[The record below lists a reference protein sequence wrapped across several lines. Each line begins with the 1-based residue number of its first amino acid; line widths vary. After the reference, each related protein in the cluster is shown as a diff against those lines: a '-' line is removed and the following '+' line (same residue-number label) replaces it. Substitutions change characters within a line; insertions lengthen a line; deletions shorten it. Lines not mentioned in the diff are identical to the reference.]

1 MLWYFLSGGKRV
13 IVCALCGESFCVRCD
28 AEGRFVL
35 RSWGPV
41 SGHGQLVRAEVV
53 LICTRGTF
61 ALSRRTPYYFS
72 LILSHLSLQT
82 LIRDLEVR
90 PERIIIFLSL
100 SFLTHCHSI
109 SIDMSV
115 SRLRFSTARSLLCSA
130 RAPVA
135 PIRRPGLGTEGRTD
149 MLKSEGLLAEQLAW
163 RGVSKTDSQSCSQ
176 REAEGGGVERK

>member
-1 MLWYFLSGGKRV
+1 M
-13 IVCALCGESFCVRCD
+13 
-28 AEGRFVL
+28 
-35 RSWGPV
+35 
-41 SGHGQLVRAEVV
+41 
-53 LICTRGTF
+53 
-61 ALSRRTPYYFS
+61 
-72 LILSHLSLQT
+72 
-82 LIRDLEVR
+82 R

-176 REAEGGGVERK
+176 REGGTGGDEVPG